1 MPLFITSGFGWAM
14 CCSVSSQ
21 PPEGAGRVWW
31 LPAMGKCWWAALG
44 FWHPFP
50 GALVRRAAP
59 CCDNGTPN
67 SMISGV
73 FFFLRRVRDL

>member
-31 LPAMGKCWWAALG
+31 QWGSGHGEVLVGSTGILASLPWG
-44 FWHPFP
+44 
-50 GALVRRAAP
+50 P
-59 CCDNGTPN
+59 CQKGST
-67 SMISGV
+67 
-73 FFFLRRVRDL
+73 LL